1 MKPETE
7 PKTATPKKRRKPSK
21 PWNTVA
27 LPYLDEINEMRS
39 RTPPLSYRAIS
50 RELKRLHDFEIAHN
64 TIMKAVNARKKPR
77 KVTKIDPSFL
87 SHITSKGSTAKSKTT
102 FTDQKSDGAWDRR
115 LEINGPLTK

>member
-7 PKTATPKKRRKPSK
+7 PKTVTPKKRRKPSK
-21 PWNTVA
+21 PWETAA
-27 LPYLDEINEMRS
+27 LPYLNAINEMRS

-77 KVTKIDPSFL
+77 KVTKIDTSFL
-87 SHITSKGSTAKSKTT
+87 SQAPSKSFTAKSKSNSSN
-102 FTDQKSDGAWDRR
+102 QKPDSEWDHR
-115 LEINGPLTK
+115 LEIDGPLTK